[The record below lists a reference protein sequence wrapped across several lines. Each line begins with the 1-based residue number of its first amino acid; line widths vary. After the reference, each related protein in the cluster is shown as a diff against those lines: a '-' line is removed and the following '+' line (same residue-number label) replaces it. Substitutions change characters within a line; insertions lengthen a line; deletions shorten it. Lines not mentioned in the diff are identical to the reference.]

1 MVGESIS
8 LAAVILS
15 TVVDLEDGAAATLA
29 GFIGSSLWMLACM
42 VVGVRQALDYK
53 SLWKALGV
61 VVVCWFLQA
70 ILLFL
75 LVVLF
80 K

>member
-1 MVGESIS
+1 M
-8 LAAVILS
+8 
-15 TVVDLEDGAAATLA
+15 TVT
-29 GFIGSSLWMLACM
+29 FIGSSLWMLACM